1 MLAQASKILPLSET
15 CAPATQAELA
25 EQVQTCFRAGMP
37 MYPLGGGTALHCAPI
52 GKRPGCGIAT
62 TALNRLV
69 DYPARDLTITVE
81 AGMTVGAL
89 QQTLATENQ
98 FFPLDVPQAA
108 DATIGGALA
117 MNVAGPRRFGYGTIR
132 DYVIGISAVDG
143 RGTAFSAGGR
153 VVKNVAGYDFC
164 KLLVGSLGTLAV
176 VTQVT
181 FKVKPRPA
189 AAAYLVHGLASL
201 EQAESLAV
209 AVAAS
214 RATPVSVNLL
224 SGAAWTELPELDLP
238 GAPPAARMV
247 VGLEGTG
254 AEVEW
259 MLATLK
265 SEWQAAGFAV
275 PRTVSEPEA
284 CTALRHRLTEFGCD
298 GGTGAGT
305 AANSKSP
312 VVLKLTVRPSSVVA
326 VVAEVRRLF
335 PAASVLAH
343 AGGGTVLA
351 RLEGELPAHELA
363 TPLLQV
369 LHPLA
374 TRLGGQCS
382 VWSSPFAGELTRS
395 VCWGP
400 ARESDAML
408 RRVKETFDPKG
419 LLNPDRFIF
428 G

>member
-1 MLAQASKILPLSET
+1 MLAQASKTLPLSET
-15 CAPATQAELA
+15 CAPAAPAELA
-25 EQVQTCFRAGMP
+25 EQVKTCFRAGTP
-37 MYPLGGGTALHCAPI
+37 IYPLGGGTALHCAPI
-52 GKRPGCGIAT
+52 GKRSGCGIAT

-89 QQTLATENQ
+89 QKTLAAENQ
-98 FFPLDVPQAA
+98 FLPLDVPQAD
-108 DATIGGALA
+108 DATIGGIVAT
-117 MNVAGPRRFGYGTIR
+117 NVAGPRRYGYGAIR

-164 KLLVGSLGTLAV
+164 KLLVGSLGTLGV

-181 FKVKPRPA
+181 LKVKPRPA
-189 AAAYLVHGLASL
+189 ATAYLVHGLASL

-209 AVAAS
+209 AMAAS
-214 RATPVSVNLL
+214 RTTPVSVGLL
-224 SGAAWTELPELDLP
+224 SGAAWADVPEIALP
-238 GAPPAARMV
+238 GAPPAAYFV

-259 MLATLK
+259 MLTALK
-265 SEWQAAGFAV
+265 SEWQAIGFAT
-275 PRTVSEPEA
+275 PRTVSDPAECA
-284 CTALRHRLTEFGCD
+284 SLLHRLTEFGCEAD
-298 GGTGAGT
+298 VSAKQ
-305 AANSKSP
+305 KSP
-312 VVLKLTVRPSSVVA
+312 IVLKLTVRPSSVVA

-335 PAASVLAH
+335 PAASVLAQ
-343 AGGGTVLA
+343 AGGGTILA
-351 RLEGELPAHELA
+351 RLDGELSAHELA
-363 TPLLQV
+363 SPLLRT

-374 TRLGGQCS
+374 TRLGGQCT
-382 VWSSPFAGELTRS
+382 VWNSPFAGELTRS

-408 RRVKETFDPKG
+408 GRVKQTFDPKG

>member
-1 MLAQASKILPLSET
+1 MLAQASKLLPLSET
-15 CAPATQAELA
+15 CAPATQADLA
-25 EQVQTCFRAGMP
+25 AQVQACFSAGTP
-37 MYPLGGGTALHCAPI
+37 IYPLGGGTALHCAPI
-52 GKRPGCGIAT
+52 GKRQGCGIAT

-81 AGMTVGAL
+81 AGMTVAAL

-98 FFPLDVPQAA
+98 FLPLDVPQAG
-108 DATIGGALA
+108 DATVGGALA
-117 MNVAGPRRFGYGTIR
+117 MNAAGPRRFGYGTIR

-209 AVAAS
+209 AMAAS
-214 RATPVSVNLL
+214 QTTPVSVNLL
-224 SGAAWTELPELDLP
+224 MGAAWSEIAEFNLP
-238 GAPPAARMV
+238 GPPPAAYFV

-265 SEWQAAGFAV
+265 NEWQTAGFPV
-275 PRTVSEPEA
+275 SRTVGEPEA
-284 CTALRHRLTEFGCD
+284 CASLRQRLTEFGCD
-298 GGTGAGT
+298 GGAGT
-305 AANSKSP
+305 AVKSKLP
-312 VVLKLTVRPSSVVA
+312 LVLKLTARPSSVVA
-326 VVAEVRRLF
+326 LVAEVRRLF
-335 PAASVLAH
+335 PSASLLAH

-351 RLEGELPAHELA
+351 RLDSELQAHELA

-374 TRLGGQCS
+374 TRLGGQCT

-408 RRVKETFDPKG
+408 KRVKQTFDPKG

>member
-15 CAPATQAELA
+15 CAPAAQAELA
-25 EQVQTCFRAGMP
+25 EQVQTCFRAGTP

-52 GKRPGCGIAT
+52 GKRPGRGIAT

-89 QQTLATENQ
+89 QQTLAAENQ
-98 FFPLDVPQAA
+98 FLPLDVPQAG
-108 DATIGGALA
+108 DATIGGVVA
-117 MNVAGPRRFGYGTIR
+117 MNVAGPRRYGYGSIR

-181 FKVKPRPA
+181 LKVKPRPA

-201 EQAESLAV
+201 EQAETLAIAV
-209 AVAAS
+209 AGS

-224 SGAAWTELPELDLP
+224 TGAAWNDVPELELP
-238 GAPPAARMV
+238 GAAPAARFV
-247 VGLEGTG
+247 VGLEGTS

-259 MLATLK
+259 MLTTLK
-265 SEWQAAGFAV
+265 GEWQTAGFAV

-284 CTALRHRLTEFGCD
+284 CASLRDRLTEFGCD
-298 GGTGAGT
+298 DASGVAV
-305 AANSKSP
+305 KSRPP

-326 VVAEVRRLF
+326 VAAEVQRLF
-335 PAASVLAH
+335 PAASVLAQ
-343 AGGGTVLA
+343 AGGGTVLV
-351 RLEGELPAHELA
+351 RLDGELPAYELA
-363 TPLLQV
+363 SPLLQV

-408 RRVKETFDPKG
+408 SRVKQTFDPKG